1 MLEPLQLQCPTNV
14 ALPSPSIFFSK
25 RSLLLTLSN
34 HQPFTTVDVNR
45 SETILIRCTLYTLF
59 FWQIDEMAKSL
70 ETHTHKWRS
79 QGSTPVMASGLAI
92 LAFLPVEQRLMDCIL
107 YTTLTSKRFYYL
119 LLQIQI
125 QRSYDFISLRH
136 KINFRFSKILL
147 ADFLS
152 LSLIFFHSHYNIIN
166 GLKR

>member
-1 MLEPLQLQCPTNV
+1 MHDKPIMDLICTVHICTFTIFALLYLIEFARVLSIWPWAPAFCCFPQLEPMNHCKVMVKPQNVQCGYRTMPTVTTAV
-14 ALPSPSIFFSK
+14 ATIIYCRSI
-25 RSLLLTLSN
+25 
-34 HQPFTTVDVNR
+34 
-45 SETILIRCTLYTLF
+45 
-59 FWQIDEMAKSL
+59 
-70 ETHTHKWRS
+70 
-79 QGSTPVMASGLAI
+79 
-92 LAFLPVEQRLMDCIL
+92 
-107 YTTLTSKRFYYL
+107 L

-136 KINFRFSKILL
+136 KINFRFSKILS